1 MNKIKFFFI
10 RNYQRF
16 IRFLISFSA
25 IDCILVSSFA
35 VGAVTSFT
43 PKVGAP
49 TYLSVDTFN
58 GETLVFTTEVP
69 NGAIFGV
76 RPEGSGFLSYTNLP
90 EPYPVITS
98 LVQRVPF
105 SFSVPSDSYFQSD
118 FIFMA
123 TVGFVGLSS
132 ISDFDDISF
141 SLHCSDGSVVPL
153 SWQYRFVEHSMLD
166 VSIPLTKTAEYIEI
180 SFKYSPPVSASSAPL
195 RFLKSSFTFKNSV
208 YGSAQEFAGSNIF
221 AFLDVI
227 GSFFSCAVSFLS
239 SCLAIIVASPALT
252 ILCLAMPICGFSVL
266 LLRRFIRT

>member
-153 SWQYRFVEHSMLD
+153 SWKYRFVEHSMLD

-195 RFLKSSFTFKNSV
+195 RFLKNSV